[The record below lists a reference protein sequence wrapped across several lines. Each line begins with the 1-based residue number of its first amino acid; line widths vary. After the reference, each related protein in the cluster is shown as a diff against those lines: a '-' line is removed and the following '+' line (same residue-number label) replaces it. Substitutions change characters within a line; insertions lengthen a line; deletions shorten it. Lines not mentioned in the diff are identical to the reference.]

1 MGALTMTPPS
11 LWKQKFSLG
20 FTLAVLF
27 VAVACESQTR
37 KKADSKPKT
46 IPEKSSKTEKPEKS
60 APTKSKLPPGHVVFS
75 VQNAD
80 LKTAVLPLFLKQVG
94 VSIVWRDE
102 PRKVS
107 LSFIEPIPW
116 RSALDLLCRFYSLEY
131 RQEGP
136 RILLYKK
143 GDSVSAFNFNNSNKR
158 SSSPGIKSTVNPNG
172 RAPSSSSAGSSSSN
186 NSGASGLRD
195 GLNKVDSAIDRRTS
209 KRQNP

>member
-1 MGALTMTPPS
+1 MTS
-11 LWKQKFSLG
+11 TTLWKQKSWLG
-20 FTLAVLF
+20 LTLALLF
-27 VAVACESQTR
+27 FAVACESKTR
-37 KKADSKPKT
+37 KKADSKPET
-46 IPEKSSKTEKPEKS
+46 VPEKRSEVTKPAKS

-107 LSFIEPIPW
+107 LNFIEPIPW

-143 GDSVSAFNFNNSNKR
+143 GDAVSAFNFNNNTKS

-172 RAPSSSSAGSSSSN
+172 RAPSSSSGGSSSSSN

-195 GLNKVDSAIDRRTS
+195 GLNKVDSAIDRRTK